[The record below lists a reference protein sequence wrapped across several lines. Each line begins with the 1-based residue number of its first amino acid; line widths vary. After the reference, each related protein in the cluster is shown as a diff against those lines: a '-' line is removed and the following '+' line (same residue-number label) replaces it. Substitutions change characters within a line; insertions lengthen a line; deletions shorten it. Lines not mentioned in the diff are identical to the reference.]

1 MSSESLVGPLQI
13 IFSLAL
19 VVGLIFACAWVVR
32 RTNGVKSFHANL
44 MTVKSVLAVGP
55 KEKIMIVQVG
65 KEQLLISVCTGQITL
80 LKTLDE
86 IIEVEN
92 PKTSDF
98 SEKILQLIQGG
109 KVEKSKQ
116 QPDSEKGN
124 ESMPE
129 SNSLKESN

>member
-1 MSSESLVGPLQI
+1 MSTESLINPLQI

-19 VVGLIFACAWVVR
+19 VIGLIFACAWIVR
-32 RTNGVKSFHANL
+32 RTNGVKKFQTNL
-44 MTVKSVLAVGP
+44 MSVKSVLSVGP

-65 KEQLLISVCTGQITL
+65 KEQLLLSVCTGQIIL

-86 IIEVEN
+86 PIEVEK

-109 KVEKSKQ
+109 KVAKNKQ
-116 QPDSEKGN
+116 QSDSDKKEV
-124 ESMPE
+124 
-129 SNSLKESN
+129 SNTSGVISKESI